1 MRSKFK
7 SQRDREREE
16 EIYTPSVGGHW
27 LCSDFQ
33 PPSSS
38 PPPRTLSFSFR
49 LLAILWLTAAPSCS
63 LIPVAAVYYRRA
75 ISARHSI
82 SRLLAKYRT
91 SSRVAKG
98 RLGNVVS
105 WSPNSS
111 DPLTTGSLKD
121 SLTSHRPKAK
131 RLSAT
136 EPWRR
141 NVTRKSLSLRQRDS
155 RSNSLWR
162 KQSNLMSRP
171 RQNLKGLKELK
182 KLLLPWVSLSCL

>member
-91 SSRVAKG
+91 SSRVAEG
-98 RLGNVVS
+98 CLGNVVS
-105 WSPNSS
+105 WSLVRPTHYR
-111 DPLTTGSLKD
+111 LT
-121 SLTSHRPKAK
+121 
-131 RLSAT
+131 
-136 EPWRR
+136 
-141 NVTRKSLSLRQRDS
+141 
-155 RSNSLWR
+155 
-162 KQSNLMSRP
+162 
-171 RQNLKGLKELK
+171 KGFPHESPTKGQEIICDETLKEECGPKILEST
-182 KLLLPWVSLSCL
+182 PAG